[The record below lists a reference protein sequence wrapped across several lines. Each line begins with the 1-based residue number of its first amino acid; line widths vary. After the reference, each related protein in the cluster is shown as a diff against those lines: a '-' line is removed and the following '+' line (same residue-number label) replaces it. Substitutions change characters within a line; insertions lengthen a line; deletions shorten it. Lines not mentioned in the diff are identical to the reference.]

1 MRDDPRRLGPGHG
14 VTLVRERALAR
25 LAEGASERLA
35 LLVAPAGYGKT
46 TVLAQY
52 ADRFPGQVVRW
63 RPCRGTTEPESLLAA
78 IARQLPGGT
87 GKLSVEACVLAV
99 EQQPGPVLLLVDD
112 LHLIH
117 GTAAEHALEEIALL
131 APPNLRVV
139 AAGRRLPL
147 LNLARRELVGTTV
160 LRAADLRF
168 RADEMGQFLGNTPQ
182 GLDGL
187 AALTLGWPAVLHL
200 LRPVLAH
207 RLDATALGL
216 LTRGYL
222 DREVLGALPDRLLG
236 FLEQVSAL
244 PVLDPERC
252 DALLSSPESTWLL
265 DELANDRG
273 LLEPGQDTGTYH
285 WVPLLREHLTRRPA
299 GRTTPEPRPVSRATA
314 PTEPAE
320 PAVAVRC
327 FGGFDLTLGD
337 RPLDWSLVRPR
348 ARALLRMLA
357 IHPGRPVHREL
368 LMEAL
373 WPHRPPTTAA
383 RALHVAVSTLRTFLE
398 PGVGRGAAQLLVRS
412 GEAYVLRIPAQA
424 GCDLR
429 RFETAVA
436 EGLRAIAAGRPRV
449 AAQALRVALD
459 TYTGDLLPEDGPAEW
474 VVDRREHYRRTAAEA
489 ALALA
494 EIELAGGRPR
504 AAAQAAGRSL
514 DIDPFRDDAWQTLI
528 AAQRRCGDT
537 AAAERSRKGHARMLL
552 SLGLPSVAPGAGEPG
567 RGDVTVA

>member
-1 MRDDPRRLGPGHG
+1 MRDDPCRLGPGHG
-14 VTLVRERALAR
+14 VTLVREHALAR
-25 LAEGASERLA
+25 LAEDASERLA

-78 IARQLPGGT
+78 IARQLPSVT
-87 GKLSVEACVLAV
+87 RKLSVETCVLAV
-99 EQQPGPVLLLVDD
+99 ERRPGPVLLLVDD

-147 LNLARRELVGTTV
+147 LNLTRRELLGTTV

-168 RADEMGQFLGNTPQ
+168 RTDETREFLGNAPQ
-182 GLDGL
+182 GPDDL

-200 LRPVLAH
+200 LRPVLVH

-252 DALLSSPESTWLL
+252 DALLGSPDSTWLL

-273 LLEPGQDTGTYH
+273 LLEPGRDAGTFH
-285 WVPLLREHLTRRPA
+285 WVPLLREHLARRPA
-299 GRTTPEPRPVSRATA
+299 SRGTAEPRPVGRATA
-314 PTEPAE
+314 PAE

-373 WPHRPPTTAA
+373 WPHRPPATAA

-424 GCDLR
+424 SCDLR

-449 AAQALRVALD
+449 AAQALRLALD

-494 EIELAGGRPR
+494 KLELAGGRPP

-528 AAQRRCGDT
+528 AAQQRCGDT

-552 SLGLPSVAPGAGEPG
+552 SLGLPSVSPGAGEPG
-567 RGDVTVA
+567 LGDLTVA